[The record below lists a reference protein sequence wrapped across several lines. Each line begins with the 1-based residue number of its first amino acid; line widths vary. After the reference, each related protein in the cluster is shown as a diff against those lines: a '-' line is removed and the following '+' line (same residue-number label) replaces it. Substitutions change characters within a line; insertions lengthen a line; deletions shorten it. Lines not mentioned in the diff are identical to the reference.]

1 MEMGLPLAG
10 KLQGIMNKASRYD
23 VAIIGGGL
31 AGLSAAILL
40 ARLDYRVILFEK
52 ESYPYHKVCGEYIS
66 MESWDFLKR
75 LGVPLDEMKLP
86 IIRNLELTA
95 PNGRVF
101 KTTLPLGGFGI
112 SRYTLDQQL
121 ARLAE
126 DSGAT
131 LVQNTRVDGVSFNNE
146 FEITAG
152 NQAFNAAVCLGAFGK
167 RSNLDVKWSRGFL
180 QAYDRKLD
188 NFVAVKYHISAT
200 WPADTIGLH
209 NFKNGYC
216 GISKIEN
223 GLYCLC
229 YLTRSSELKKWGNQV
244 KLLEEKSLANNPH
257 LKKIFSEAIVEK
269 EFPITIS
276 QVSFNKKKQVENHI
290 LMLGDAAGMIAP
302 LCGNGMSIAMHTG
315 KIAAELSAAFLKGK
329 ISREQMERKYTK
341 QWEHHFASRLRTGR
355 ILQKFFGKQWLSNL
369 FVQTFRSVPLLA
381 KPLIK
386 MTHGKPF

>member
-1 MEMGLPLAG
+1 
-10 KLQGIMNKASRYD
+10 MNRESRYD

-40 ARLDYRVILFEK
+40 ARQHCQVILFEK

-66 MESWDFLKR
+66 MESFGFLKS
-75 LGVPLDEMKLP
+75 LGVPLDEMNVPLIK
-86 IIRNLELTA
+86 NLELTA

-101 KTTLPLGGFGI
+101 QTALPLGGFGI

-126 DSGAT
+126 DSGVT

-152 NQAFNAAVCLGAFGK
+152 NQSFNAAVCFGAFGK

-180 QAYDRKLD
+180 HAYDRKLD
-188 NFVAVKYHISAT
+188 NFIAVKYHIST
-200 WPADTIGLH
+200 SWPADTIGLH
-209 NFKNGYC
+209 NFENGYC
-216 GISKIEN
+216 GISRIEH
-223 GLYCLC
+223 GLYCFC
-229 YLTRSSELKKWGNQV
+229 YLTRASELKKWSNQV
-244 KLLEEKSLANNPH
+244 GLLEENNLAKNPH
-257 LKKIFSEAIVEK
+257 LKKIFSDCKIEK
-269 EFPITIS
+269 DFPVTIS
-276 QVSFNKKKQVENHI
+276 QVSFNKKTQVENHV

-302 LCGNGMSIAMHTG
+302 LCGNGMSIALHTG
-315 KIAAELSAAFLKGK
+315 KIAAEVAAAFLSGK
-329 ISREQMERKYTK
+329 TGRDQMERQYIQ